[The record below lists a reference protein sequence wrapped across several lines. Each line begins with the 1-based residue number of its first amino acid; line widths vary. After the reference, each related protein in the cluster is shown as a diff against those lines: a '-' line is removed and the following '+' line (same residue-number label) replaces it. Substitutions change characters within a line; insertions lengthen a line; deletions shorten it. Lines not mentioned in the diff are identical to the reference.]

1 MVYHYDCG
9 SVKILCSQTGE
20 QKGRTVALSKQKNNN
35 NNAARQV
42 SLMGLLFALAAVLSF
57 VEGLLPVLPMLP
69 PGVKLGLSNIV
80 TMYALFFL
88 GTTSGVVIAVLK
100 ALFVLLT
107 RGPVAACL
115 SAAGGLLSVL
125 VMTMLFRLKT
135 KPGAYLISIFGAVGH
150 NIGQLAVSAVIL
162 QSMFAAAYLP
172 VMIISGV
179 LMGLVTAVLLKTLQP
194 YLIRLNHIVFHRNI

>member
-1 MVYHYDCG
+1 MKKLYTAKNMVIMAVFAAIG
-9 SVKILCSQTGE
+9 IILQIIENRIFIS
-20 QKGRTVALSKQKNNN
+20 
-35 NNAARQV
+35 
-42 SLMGLLFALAAVLSF
+42 
-57 VEGLLPVLPMLP
+57 PV
-69 PGVKLGLSNIV
+69 PGGKLGLSNIV